1 MCRFHVILLS
11 RIMPRYLTDFLF
23 GIGMLFMVTCGQVCF
38 PSVKIIWQD
47 LFSLIFKGIEDGET
61 KR

>member
-1 MCRFHVILLS
+1 
-11 RIMPRYLTDFLF
+11 MPRYLTDFLF
-23 GIGMLFMVTCGQVCF
+23 GIGMSFMVTCGQVCF